1 MNVFK
6 IILALVL
13 LFLAVIGGFAVFGL
27 VAWLFKYLVYIGV
40 ILLVGA
46 VAYKVLKKAD
56 RPEPYQL
63 GEPDYESDLARTD
76 RLLEELRRK
85 QLTK

>member
-1 MNVFK
+1 MNAFK
-6 IILALVL
+6 VLLALL
-13 LFLAVIGGFAVFGL
+13 LLVLAVIGGFAVFGL
-27 VAWLFKYLVYIGV
+27 VAWLFKYLVFFGV

-46 VAYKVLKKAD
+46 VAYKALKKGDARAD
-56 RPEPYQL
+56 YQLPEP
-63 GEPDYESDLARTD
+63 DDDFARAD

>member
-6 IILALVL
+6 VILALVVL
-13 LFLAVIGGFAVFGL
+13 VLAVIGGLAVFGL
-27 VAWLFKYLVYIGV
+27 VAWLFKYLVFFGV
-40 ILLVGA
+40 VLLVGA
-46 VAYKVLKKAD
+46 VAYKALKKGGTGGS
-56 RPEPYQL
+56 YQL
-63 GEPDYESDLARTD
+63 AEPEDDFARAD

>member
-6 IILALVL
+6 ILLALVVL
-13 LFLAVIGGFAVFGL
+13 LLAALGAFAVFGI
-27 VAWLFKYLVYIGV
+27 VAALFKYIVFFGV
-40 ILLVGA
+40 VLLVGA
-46 VAYKVLKKAD
+46 VAYKALKKGD
-56 RPEPYQL
+56 RPGDYQL
-63 GEPDYESDLARTD
+63 AGPEDDFARAD

>member
-6 IILALVL
+6 VLLALVVL
-13 LFLAVIGGFAVFGL
+13 LLAVIGGFAIFGL
-27 VAWLFKYLVYIGV
+27 VAWLFKYLVFFGI

-46 VAYKVLKKAD
+46 VAYKALKKGESRAD
-56 RPEPYQL
+56 YQL
-63 GEPDYESDLARTD
+63 AEHDDDFARAD

>member
-1 MNVFK
+1 MNAFK
-6 IILALVL
+6 IVLALL
-13 LFLAVIGGFAVFGL
+13 LLVLAVIGGFAVFGL
-27 VAWLFKYLVYIGV
+27 LAGLFKYLVFFGV

-46 VAYKVLKKAD
+46 VAYKALRKGEGRAD
-56 RPEPYQL
+56 YQLPEP
-63 GEPDYESDLARTD
+63 DDDFARAD